1 MVKLNLGC
9 GLSTHDGWVNYDN
22 SPRLK
27 LQRLPLVGHFFKLLK
42 PTFPSEVF
50 YGDITTRIP
59 AQSNSVDFIYSSH
72 MLEHLSLEDF
82 KLALHEIYRLLKPGG
97 VFRGVVPDL
106 EASIE
111 VYLSKTNPEAGSEFL
126 KEINLGIEKKPKGV
140 LSKIKSILGSSCHLW
155 MWDYKGIS
163 FELDKVGYINI
174 SRAFFNDSNIQ
185 EFMSIEK
192 FDRWNHCLGFE
203 CQKPI

>member
-9 GLSTHDGWVNYDN
+9 GLSAHDGWVNYDN
-22 SPRLK
+22 SPRLR
-27 LQRLPLVGHFFKLLK
+27 LQRLPLFGHFFKFIK
-42 PTFPSEVF
+42 PTFPSDVF

-82 KLALHEIYRLLKPGG
+82 ELALHEIYRLLKPGG
-97 VFRGVVPDL
+97 VFRAVVPDL
-106 EASIE
+106 EDSIE
-111 VYLSKTNPEAGSEFL
+111 VYLSKTSPEAGSEFL

-163 FELDKVGYINI
+163 FELDKAGYINI

-185 EFMSIEK
+185 GFMSIEK
-192 FDRWNHCLGFE
+192 FDRWDDCLGFE
-203 CQKPI
+203 CQKPN